1 MTDQEREQVLKMI
14 ESGKIS
20 AEDGLKLMRTLDQ
33 NPAEEEPPAIK
44 QATVSGA
51 GTDPG
56 KEKTGTSG
64 QAGKSS
70 FDTDPRIEKVKS
82 AVRRLWQIPLWIGI
96 GITILSAWGMYTLVM
111 AANLNFW
118 FYFLS
123 IPLLLGVLLIVA
135 AVGSRKARWL
145 FVDVHQK
152 PGDKPARIFLGFP
165 LPLKLAAWFLRT
177 FGRYIPDLGKTNVDE
192 VIQVI
197 ETGFTGEAPLV
208 VNVDEGE
215 DGERVQVNLG

>member
-1 MTDQEREQVLKMI
+1 MTDQELEQVLRMI

-33 NPAEEEPPAIK
+33 NPAEDELPAIE
-44 QATVSGA
+44 QVSGSGA
-51 GTDPG
+51 GTRMG
-56 KEKTGTSG
+56 GEKAGTST
-64 QAGKSS
+64 QADKSS
-70 FDTDPRIEKVKS
+70 FETDPRIEKVKS
-82 AVRRLWQIPLWIGI
+82 TVRRLWQIPLWIGI
-96 GITILSAWGMYTLVM
+96 FITILSAWGMYALVRV
-111 AANLNFW
+111 ANLNFW

-177 FGRYIPDLGKTNVDE
+177 FGRYIPTLGKTNVDE

-208 VNVDEGE
+208 VNVDEGD
-215 DGERVQVNLG
+215 DGERVQVYIG